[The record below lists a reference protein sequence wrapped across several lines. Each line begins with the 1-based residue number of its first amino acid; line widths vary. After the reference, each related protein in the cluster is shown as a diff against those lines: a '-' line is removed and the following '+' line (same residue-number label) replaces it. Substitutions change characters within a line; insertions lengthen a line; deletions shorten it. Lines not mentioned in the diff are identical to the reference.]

1 VPAPGPFG
9 RPGFALRSI
18 AVSVAESRV
27 AEVGGDGGTV
37 FAWAQRERVRRI
49 YEGTDV
55 LRPTYDMFDGLWLVD
70 RTALGAR
77 VLHRSGGQVSP
88 VDVPGVTG
96 RDVRA
101 FVVSRDGTRLV
112 AVVAT
117 KGGDRLMSAD
127 LLRTEAGDLIRPTPA
142 HRISGLPDDLGRIV
156 DLSWRSPN
164 DLAVLGRSPDVSQVA
179 FVSLDGSPGDP
190 DQVQPDLWRGR
201 ATSVAGSP
209 DSTLPV
215 YLEVAGGR
223 VVRLDAQGHWVPAG
237 TIAGLRAPT
246 YAG

>member
-1 VPAPGPFG
+1 
-9 RPGFALRSI
+9 
-18 AVSVAESRV
+18 
-27 AEVGGDGGTV
+27 
-37 FAWAQRERVRRI
+37 
-49 YEGTDV
+49 
-55 LRPTYDMFDGLWLVD
+55 
-70 RTALGAR
+70 
-77 VLHRSGGQVSP
+77 
-88 VDVPGVTG
+88 
-96 RDVRA
+96 
-101 FVVSRDGTRLV
+101 
-112 AVVAT
+112 
-117 KGGDRLMSAD
+117 MSAD
-127 LLRTEAGDLIRPTPA
+127 LLRTDAGDLIRPTPA

-190 DQVQPDLWRGR
+190 DQVQADLWRGR

-237 TIAGLRAPT
+237 TVAGLRAPT